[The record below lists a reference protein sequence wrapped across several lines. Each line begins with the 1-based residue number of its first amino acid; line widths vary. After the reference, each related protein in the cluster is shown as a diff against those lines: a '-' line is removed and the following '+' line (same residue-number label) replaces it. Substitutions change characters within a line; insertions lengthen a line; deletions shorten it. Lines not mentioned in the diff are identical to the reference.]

1 MYHAI
6 QVKEGLESSLLALAQ
21 AIHSSVSTLFRVVGR
36 VEGALELLRLEKG
49 TLRILASDLSP
60 GGGGASAELLPVE
73 VAVDCIDV
81 TDVGCDDAAETGVG
95 FEAAI
100 KRFTVK
106 LLQAVAEAQS
116 TATAVNLHLSFDPE
130 ALWQG
135 FGEEEDADNDFD
147 VSDPPDGAQQQGSR
161 PSSPLHEP
169 GQEEEEDPY
178 DGPEHIAY

>member
-1 MYHAI
+1 
-6 QVKEGLESSLLALAQ
+6 VKEGLESSLLALAQ
-21 AIHSSVSTLFRVVGR
+21 AMHSSASTLFRVVGR

-49 TLRILASDLSP
+49 TLRILASDLTP
-60 GGGGASAELLPVE
+60 GGGGASAEVLPVE

-81 TDVGCDDAAETGVG
+81 TDVGCEDSVETGVG

-100 KRFTVK
+100 KRFTAK
-106 LLQAVAEAQS
+106 LLQAVTEAKS
-116 TATAVNLHLSFDPE
+116 TATAVNLQLSFDPE

-147 VSDPPDGAQQQGSR
+147 VSDPPDGAQQQVSR

-169 GQEEEEDPY
+169 SQEDPF